1 MARDSADA
9 DQKVNRSVTRTLANF
24 TLFLILLGVLVGWG
38 SLGAFTLKPGEAAVM
53 LFLGKHDETITQDG
67 FHLRLPPPVMSRN
80 IVNYAELRN
89 EDFGFDGREEANVP
103 EAKVIEATMQTSDN
117 NIVLVAFAVQYE
129 IKDAFFFQ
137 FRIANPAELVRDA
150 AQAAMR
156 EVVGRM
162 TVDDVLRRQRALV
175 TSETMRILQDI
186 LDGYESGVHIEAV
199 QLQDVNA
206 PTPVQASFEDVVA
219 ANQDKSRLMNQ
230 AEGYS
235 NELLPNARAEAA
247 ELIAAADAYREANVA
262 EATGKSERFSAL
274 LVEYQKAPEVTRK
287 RLYLETM
294 EQILPRVEK
303 VILEKGSAQVL
314 PYLPL
319 GASGRRVAE

>member
-1 MARDSADA
+1 MAKKSAET
-9 DQKVNRSVTRTLANF
+9 DQKVKRSVTRTIGNF
-24 TLFLILLGVLVGWG
+24 VLFLILVGVLVGWG
-38 SLGAFTLKPGEAAVM
+38 SLGAFTLKPGEAAVL
-53 LFLGKHDETITQDG
+53 LFLGKHNETITQDG
-67 FHLRLPPPVMSRN
+67 FHLRLPPPLMTRA

-89 EDFGFDGREEANVP
+89 EDFGFDGRDEANVKGD
-103 EAKVIEATMQTSDN
+103 KVIEATMQTSDN

-129 IKDAFFFQ
+129 IKDAFFFHY
-137 FRIANPAELVRDA
+137 RIANPAAMVRDA

-175 TSETMRILQDI
+175 TSETTRILQDI

-219 ANQDKSRLMNQ
+219 ANQDKSRLVNQ

-235 NELLPNARAEAA
+235 NELLPAARAEAG
-247 ELIAAADAYREANVA
+247 ELIAAADAYREAKVA
-262 EATGKSERFSAL
+262 EATGEAERFRSL
-274 LVEYQKAPEVTRK
+274 LVEYAKAPEVTQK

-294 EQILPRVEK
+294 EEIMPKVDK
-303 VILEKGSAQVL
+303 VIIEKGST
-314 PYLPL
+314 
-319 GASGRRVAE
+319 ASGPAVLATWRC

>member
-1 MARDSADA
+1 MAKSSSDT
-9 DQKVNRSVTRTLANF
+9 DQKVKRSVTRTLAGF
-24 TLFLILLGVLVGWG
+24 TLFLVFLGVLVAWG
-38 SLGAFTLKPGEAAVM
+38 SLGAFTLKPGEAAVL
-53 LFLGKHDETITQDG
+53 LFLGEHQETITQDG
-67 FHLRLPPPVMSRN
+67 FHLRVPPPLVTRE

-89 EDFGFDGREEANVP
+89 EDFGFDGRDEANVP
-103 EAKVIEATMQTSDN
+103 AEKVIEATMQTSDN

-129 IKDAFFFQ
+129 IKDPFFFRY
-137 FRIANPAELVRDA
+137 RIANPGNMVRDA

-175 TSETMRILQDI
+175 TSETTRILQNI
-186 LDGYESGVHIEAV
+186 LDEYESGVAIEAV

-219 ANQDKSRLMNQ
+219 ANQDKSRLVNQ
-230 AEGYS
+230 AEGYR
-235 NELLPNARAEAA
+235 NELIPNARAEAT
-247 ELIAAADAYREANVA
+247 ELVASANAYKEAKVA
-262 EATGKSERFSAL
+262 EATGEAGRFSAL
-274 LVEYQKAPEVTRK
+274 VTEYQKAPEVTKK

-294 EQILPRVEK
+294 EEVLPRVEK
-303 VILEKGSAQVL
+303 VIIEPGTTQVL

-319 GASGRRVAE
+319 GGREGRVSQ